1 MQFHSRASNK
11 NIFMSGFQVIQF
23 GQGFNVDPSIYRKQD
38 YPLEKPNHRA
48 SDNLENSPQ
57 GSYKEKKCYWNTKI

>member
-1 MQFHSRASNK
+1 
-11 NIFMSGFQVIQF
+11 MSGFQVIQF